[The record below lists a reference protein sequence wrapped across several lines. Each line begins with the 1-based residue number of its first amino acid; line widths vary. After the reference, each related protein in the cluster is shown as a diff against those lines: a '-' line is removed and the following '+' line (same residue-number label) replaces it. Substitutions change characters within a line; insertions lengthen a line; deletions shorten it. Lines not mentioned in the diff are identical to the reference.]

1 MDEEQV
7 VLVEA
12 QKKRDQQVVEQG
24 VSYEPDPAIQDA
36 IDEATESGSEP
47 GSEEP
52 GFLGMG
58 GLSAGD
64 IAAQKEDI
72 AQRARNVGT
81 V

>member
-7 VLVEA
+7 FLVDA
-12 QKKRDQQVVEQG
+12 QKERDQQVAQQG
-24 VSYEPDPAIQDA
+24 GGYEPDPAIQDA
-36 IDEATESGSEP
+36 IDAAEASDSVP

-64 IAAQKEDI
+64 IAAQKQDI
-72 AQRARNVGT
+72 AERKQNAGT
-81 V
+81 S